1 MIKQILD
8 SRARR
13 IVCNS
18 IRKTILAPF
27 IWLYRFY
34 NYLQTWQMHRD
45 TIKHLNRLS
54 NRELN
59 DIGLTRGDIDNL
71 VWMREDFKVR
81 GVGCEADGNK

>member
-1 MIKQILD
+1 MIKRILN
-8 SRARR
+8 SRIRH
-13 IVCNS
+13 IVCS
-18 IRKTILAPF
+18 CIRSPF
-27 IWLYRFY
+27 VWLYRFY

-71 VWMREDFKVR
+71 VWMREDFKAR
-81 GVGCEADGNK
+81 GKGNDSK

>member
-1 MIKQILD
+1 MIKRILK
-8 SRARR
+8 SRIRH
-13 IVCNS
+13 IVCS
-18 IRKTILAPF
+18 CIRSPF
-27 IWLYRFY
+27 VWLYRFY

-71 VWMREDFKVR
+71 VWMREDFKAR
-81 GVGCEADGNK
+81 GKGNDSE

>member
-1 MIKQILD
+1 MIKRILD
-8 SRARR
+8 SKARR
-13 IVCNS
+13 IVCNG
-18 IRKTILAPF
+18 IRSPF
-27 IWLYRFY
+27 VWLYRFY

-81 GVGCEADGNK
+81 GEGHKANGNK

>member
-1 MIKQILD
+1 MIKRILN
-8 SRARR
+8 SRIRH
-13 IVCNS
+13 IVCS
-18 IRKTILAPF
+18 CIRSPF
-27 IWLYRFY
+27 VWLYRFY

-71 VWMREDFKVR
+71 VWMREDFKAR
-81 GVGCEADGNK
+81 GKGNDSE

>member
-1 MIKQILD
+1 MIKKILN
-8 SRARR
+8 SRIRH
-13 IVCNS
+13 IVCS
-18 IRKTILAPF
+18 CIRSPF
-27 IWLYRFY
+27 VWLYRFY

-71 VWMREDFKVR
+71 VWMREDFKAR
-81 GVGCEADGNK
+81 GKGNDSE

>member
-1 MIKQILD
+1 MIKRILN
-8 SRARR
+8 SRIRH
-13 IVCNS
+13 IVCS
-18 IRKTILAPF
+18 CIRSPF

-71 VWMREDFKVR
+71 VWMREDFKAR
-81 GVGCEADGNK
+81 GKGNDSE